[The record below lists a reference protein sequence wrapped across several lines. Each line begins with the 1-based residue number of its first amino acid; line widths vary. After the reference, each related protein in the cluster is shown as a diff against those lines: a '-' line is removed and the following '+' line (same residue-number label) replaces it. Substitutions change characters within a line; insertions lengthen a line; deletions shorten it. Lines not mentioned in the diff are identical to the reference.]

1 MFFVVLQHNT
11 KHRDE
16 SKSRSIH
23 PLAKKLFLSK
33 LRKTGVALTAS
44 QLIDLAKERRIPAPS
59 LVEAYRFIRE
69 DVPELAGYAG
79 GRTKPKGSHFQTI
92 GVSRPGVFFI
102 DYAQFR
108 PGWAGSN
115 NKCTGFLLAV
125 ENLTNRL
132 FALPTRGKDTNEWV
146 NSIAKFLENTRD
158 VNLVYSDRDS
168 VAQSEKFRRRLQ
180 KRYGIRWQFLAKD
193 NKSYLAETYIGF
205 VKRKL
210 GQGLRVREQEGH
222 KGNPKKWIDL
232 LQPICDA
239 YNHQKVPG
247 TKYRR
252 GAITKTNF
260 NDFVGELFG
269 ESDVTLSRYN
279 SFKAGPFDNERW
291 NKEIFKFERG
301 DKVLVLQS
309 AVWKKEA
316 RGSAAKQG
324 VFTKRSSEGAFTR
337 KPFTIAGRQLRAVRN
352 YKFMVPVYSLK
363 EIGERHLN
371 YYEPQLRKVGEHGA
385 SS

>member
-1 MFFVVLQHNT
+1 M
-11 KHRDE
+11 
-16 SKSRSIH
+16 SKRQSIH
-23 PLAKKLFLSK
+23 PLAKKLFLNK
-33 LRKTGVALTAS
+33 LRKTGVALTAT

-69 DVPELAGYAG
+69 DVPELAGYSG
-79 GRTKPKGSHFQTI
+79 GRTKQKGSQFQTI

-102 DYAQFR
+102 DYAQFHAN
-108 PGWAGSN
+108 WAGAN

-132 FALPTRGKDTNEWV
+132 YALPTRGKDTNQWV

-168 VAQSEKFRRRLQ
+168 VAQSERFRKRLQ

-193 NKSYLAETYIGF
+193 NKSYLAETFIGF

-210 GQGLRVREQEGH
+210 GQGLRTKEGA
-222 KGNPKKWIDL
+222 KSNSKCWIDL

-247 TKYRR
+247 TRFRR
-252 GAITKTNF
+252 GAISKTNF
-260 NDFVGELFG
+260 NNFVNELFG
-269 ESDVTLSRYN
+269 ESDVTLTRFN
-279 SFKAGPFDNERW
+279 SFKAGPFDNEKW
-291 NKEIFKFERG
+291 NKDIFKFERG
-301 DKVLVLQS
+301 DKVLVLKS

-316 RGSAAKQG
+316 RDSKKET

-371 YYEPQLRKVGEHGA
+371 YYEPQLRKIGQWH
-385 SS
+385 

>member
-1 MFFVVLQHNT
+1 MQHNST
-11 KHRDE
+11 KQPTELKR
-16 SKSRSIH
+16 RSIH
-23 PLAKKLFLSK
+23 PLAKKLFLNK
-33 LRKTGVALTAS
+33 LRKTGVALTAT
-44 QLIDLAKERRIPAPS
+44 QLIDLAKERRIPAPT

-69 DVPELAGYAG
+69 DVPELAGYSS

-108 PGWAGSN
+108 PEWAGYN

-125 ENLTNRL
+125 ENLSNRL
-132 FALPTRGKDTNEWV
+132 FVLPTRGKDTNEWIH
-146 NSIAKFLENTRD
+146 SIVKFLENTRD

-168 VAQSEKFRRRLQ
+168 VAKSEKFRRRLQ

-193 NKSYLAETYIGF
+193 NKAYLAETYIGF

-210 GQGLRVREQEGH
+210 GQGLRAKEKEGS
-222 KGNPKKWIDL
+222 KRWIDL

-252 GAITKTNF
+252 GAISKTNF

-269 ESDVTLSRYN
+269 EADVTLSRYN
-279 SFKAGPFDNERW
+279 SFKAGPFDNEKW
-291 NKEIFKFERG
+291 NKDIFKFKPG

-309 AVWKKEA
+309 AIWKKEA
-316 RGSAAKQG
+316 RDSKSSKQT
-324 VFTKRSSEGAFTR
+324 VFTKKSSEGAFTR
-337 KPFTIAGRQLRAVRN
+337 TPFTIAGRQLRAVRN

-371 YYEPQLRKVGEHGA
+371 YYEPQLRKVGEWH
-385 SS
+385 